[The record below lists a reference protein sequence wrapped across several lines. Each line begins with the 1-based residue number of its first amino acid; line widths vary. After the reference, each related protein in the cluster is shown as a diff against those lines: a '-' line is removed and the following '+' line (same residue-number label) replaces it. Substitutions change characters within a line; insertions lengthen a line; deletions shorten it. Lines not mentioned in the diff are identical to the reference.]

1 MGWLFALALVATPLF
16 TKPARAAS
24 ASPVATPGASP
35 APLSADES
43 ALRSLIASGTLAT
56 LGCPS
61 FIDRRPSVDK
71 FYSDGHYALAWL
83 SSGQPTVQA
92 RAMID
97 SFKNASLKGLNP
109 DDYDALRWDSRLAK
123 LQSAKPPSPADAM
136 DFDLAL
142 TVTAMRYLSDLR
154 VGRANPQHPE
164 FALTIG
170 TDQYDLPTYLRNR
183 VITSSDVATAIDQ
196 VEPPYAGYRRAEV
209 ALAGYLQ
216 LAKAG
221 DGPPLPAPDK
231 GVRPGQ
237 TYPAMALL
245 ARRLHQLGDLPQTV
259 DVPMG
264 STAYSGEIVQAVKKF
279 QVRHG
284 LDTDGILGKGTIARM
299 NQPLSLRV
307 LQLDLTLE
315 RYRWI
320 PPTFPQ
326 PPIVVNIPEFE
337 LRTLRRQPAPF
348 LSMRVVVGKA
358 FQHKTPVFAQD
369 MRYIVFRPYWNVPF
383 SIVRGEI
390 IGKIRRDPAYLSANN
405 FEVVDSHGQVVTD
418 NQVSESQLQGLN
430 SGALQVRQK
439 PGPTN
444 SLGLLK
450 FIFPNSYNVYMHG
463 TPATELFARARRDFS
478 HGCIRLQDPAALAA
492 WVLRDRP
499 DWNMDRIRA
508 TMNGDQTVQLQLTK
522 PIPVLILY
530 STAVVEPDGEVS
542 FFDDIYGDDADLEK
556 ALAVACPHS

>member
-24 ASPVATPGASP
+24 SSPVPTPSASPT
-35 APLSADES
+35 PLSADES

-183 VITSSDVATAIDQ
+183 VIASSDVATAIDQ

-259 DVPMG
+259 DLPMG

-450 FIFPNSYNVYMHG
+450 FMFPNSYNVYMHG

-499 DWNMDRIRA
+499 DWNIDRIHA

>member
-1 MGWLFALALVATPLF
+1 MGFATVEAPGRYPAVAGRLDGFRPGSDRHRDEIPVRF
-16 TKPARAAS
+16 ARR
-24 ASPVATPGASP
+24 PR
-35 APLSADES
+35 ES
-43 ALRSLIASGTLAT
+43 AA
-56 LGCPS
+56 
-61 FIDRRPSVDK
+61 F
-71 FYSDGHYALAWL
+71 
-83 SSGQPTVQA
+83 
-92 RAMID
+92 
-97 SFKNASLKGLNP
+97 
-109 DDYDALRWDSRLAK
+109 
-123 LQSAKPPSPADAM
+123 
-136 DFDLAL
+136 
-142 TVTAMRYLSDLR
+142 
-154 VGRANPQHPE
+154 E

-170 TDQYDLPTYLRNR
+170 ADQYDLPTYLRNR
-183 VITSSDVATAIDQ
+183 VIASSDVATAIDQ
-196 VEPPYAGYRRAEV
+196 IEPPYAGYRRAEV

-221 DGPPLPAPDK
+221 DGAPLPTPDK

-237 TYPAMALL
+237 TYAAMALL
-245 ARRLHQLGDLPQTV
+245 VRRLHQLGDLPQTV
-259 DVPMG
+259 DIPTG
-264 STAYSGEIVQAVKKF
+264 STAYSAEIVRAVKKF
-279 QVRHG
+279 QGRHG
-284 LDTDGILGKGTIARM
+284 LDTDGILGKATIARM

-320 PPTFPQ
+320 PPQFPN

-358 FQHKTPVFAQD
+358 FQHKTPVFAQE
-369 MRYIVFRPYWNVPF
+369 MRYIVFRPYWNVPI
-383 SIVRGEI
+383 SIVRSEI
-390 IGKIRRDPAYLSANN
+390 IGKIRRDPAYLSTNN
-405 FEVVDSHGQVVTD
+405 FEVVDNRGQLVTD
-418 NQVSESQLQGLN
+418 NQVSESQLKGLS

-463 TPATELFARARRDFS
+463 TPATELFALARRDFS
-478 HGCIRLQDPAALAA
+478 HGCIRLEDPAALAA
-492 WVLRDRP
+492 CFLRDRP
-499 DWNMDRIRA
+499 GWDINRIRA
-508 TMNGDQTVQLQLTK
+508 TMNGDQTVQVELTK

-556 ALAVACPHS
+556 ALAVACPHA